1 MFQYPQAFY
10 GAPADK
16 EKLTKVEDAL
26 KLFDT
31 FLEGQKFAAGSNL
44 TLADLSLVASVSSF
58 EASDVD
64 FKKYPN
70 VKRLVCY
77 VMKYIID

>member
-1 MFQYPQAFY
+1 MRVFQYPQAFY

-16 EKLTKVEDAL
+16 DKRTKVEDAL

-31 FLEGQKFAAGSNL
+31 FLEGQKYSAGPNL
-44 TLADLSLVASVSSF
+44 TIADLSLVASVSTF
-58 EASDVD
+58 EASDID

-70 VKRLVCY
+70 VKR
-77 VMKYIID
+77 